1 MVGCQGGGSELS
13 VLIVND
19 LMNVKKI
26 LIYHIALVALVAQNL
41 TWVEISLI
49 AFWGSEVDTSKRRI
63 TWP

>member
-49 AFWGSEVDTSKRRI
+49 AFWGSEVYTSTRRI